1 MLEARAEQRQDA
13 AGLAVEAAPE
23 ADDFRMAGARLGE
36 PQRRL
41 DRFGSARVELR
52 AIQVAGSE
60 LGDQLHQ
67 RRAML
72 RREAADVHARDLA
85 LHGRDVLGMGVSD
98 ARHAHA
104 GQQIDVDGNRYVD
117 LLAGVGVASIGYAH
131 PKYVAAMQ
139 RQIARVHVGSFTT
152 EHRAALVKLIAELT
166 PGDLNRSQFYSSGAE
181 AIEAALRLAKSRTG
195 HTEVIGFWGGFH
207 GKTGGVLPLLGSSF
221 KHALGP
227 LMPGAYLSPYAS
239 CARCAFGKTFP
250 SCEWHCVDFLRHK
263 IQLET
268 TRDVA
273 AIIVEP
279 IQGTAGNVVPPPG
292 YLKLLR
298 ELADELGA
306 LLICDEMITGFG
318 RTGKMFAIEHES
330 VLPDVLTVGKGFG
343 GGFPMSGVIAREEI
357 AFSKPWA
364 NPSGSSSSYGGNPLA
379 AAAAR
384 VTIETIVED
393 QLVEHARRLGDKMLA
408 DMQRWEAEL
417 PIVSDV
423 RGRGLMIG
431 MDLVVP
437 GTRQLLDKKTARW
450 IFDTLLSRGVLAM
463 IYNPV
468 VRINPPLVIDED
480 QAIGALAI
488 MKEVLGEAAER
499 LIA

>member
-1 MLEARAEQRQDA
+1 MTHTL
-13 AGLAVEAAPE
+13 
-23 ADDFRMAGARLGE
+23 
-36 PQRRL
+36 RRL
-41 DRFGSARVELR
+41 
-52 AIQVAGSE
+52 QVPGPKSKALFDAEALYLAPGTQSVA
-60 LGDQLHQ
+60 LFSQLSIDHGDG
-67 RRAML
+67 A
-72 RREAADVHARDLA
+72 
-85 LHGRDVLGMGVSD
+85 VLY
-98 ARHAHA
+98 
-104 GQQIDVDGNRYVD
+104 DVDGNRYVD

-139 RQIARVHVGSFTT
+139 RQIARVHVGSFTS
-152 EHRAALVKLIAELT
+152 AARCSV
-166 PGDLNRSQFYSSGAE
+166 DLNRTQFYSSGAE

-195 HTEVIGFWGGFH
+195 HTEVVGFWGGFH
-207 GKTGGVLPLLGSSF
+207 GKTGGVLPVLGSSF

-250 SCEWHCVDFLRHK
+250 SCEWHCVDFLRKK
-263 IQLET
+263 IELET
-268 TRDVA
+268 TKDVA

-298 ELADELGA
+298 ELADSLGA

-330 VLPDVLTVGKGFG
+330 VLPDILTVGKGFG

-357 AFSKPWA
+357 AFSQPWA
-364 NPSGSSSSYGGNPLA
+364 NASGSSSSYGGNPLA

-384 VTIETIVED
+384 VTIETIIED
-393 QLVEHARRLGDKMLA
+393 QLVEHARQLGAKMLA
-408 DMQRWEAEL
+408 ELKRWESEL

-437 GTRQLLDKKTARW
+437 GTRRLLDKKTTRW
-450 IFDTLLSRGVLAM
+450 IFDTLLARGVLAM
-463 IYNPV
+463 IYNPE

-480 QAIGALAI
+480 QALGALAT
-488 MKEVLGEAAER
+488 MKDVLGEAAER
-499 LIA
+499 LVG